1 MRKILLNIAIL
12 ALIFAVGCTEDEEK
26 YPFQESAG
34 LHVSS
39 DGMTELDG
47 SVTLSLSATNLKTTE
62 VAITLDGADVTTV
75 PLTEGAGSVTLTR
88 AQLGLEEGVE
98 GDGVTLTLT
107 SNIESKPFQYYSV
120 EIGNPW
126 SFTPPAKTIYE
137 DATAAQYFY
146 YEVETVTDD
155 ISDIT
160 VTRAINDGDPVELG
174 GTFAETDSIPV
185 IGTDYNPLDTV
196 KISIVA
202 TSGDQTSMVKG
213 SVVIMPNNFVNSGS
227 FALDHTTNSGYELV
241 AGETVV
247 DTFDIALFWEKEVLD
262 STNLDTIGFV
272 GNQGTQF
279 VKVDTA
285 ADAHLDFYKEGN
297 VVDTK
302 AAFADGTPMD
312 TVTYVTKGEVYIYKA
327 TRGTGDD
334 KKDYYGLLQIDEFVT
349 SSAGIKDGIEFVY
362 KYN

>member
-126 SFTPPAKTIYE
+126 S
-137 DATAAQYFY
+137 
-146 YEVETVTDD
+146 
-155 ISDIT
+155 
-160 VTRAINDGDPVELG
+160 
-174 GTFAETDSIPV
+174 
-185 IGTDYNPLDTV
+185 
-196 KISIVA
+196 
-202 TSGDQTSMVKG
+202 
-213 SVVIMPNNFVNSGS
+213 
-227 FALDHTTNSGYELV
+227 
-241 AGETVV
+241 
-247 DTFDIALFWEKEVLD
+247 
-262 STNLDTIGFV
+262 
-272 GNQGTQF
+272 
-279 VKVDTA
+279 
-285 ADAHLDFYKEGN
+285 
-297 VVDTK
+297 
-302 AAFADGTPMD
+302 
-312 TVTYVTKGEVYIYKA
+312 
-327 TRGTGDD
+327 
-334 KKDYYGLLQIDEFVT
+334 
-349 SSAGIKDGIEFVY
+349 
-362 KYN
+362 